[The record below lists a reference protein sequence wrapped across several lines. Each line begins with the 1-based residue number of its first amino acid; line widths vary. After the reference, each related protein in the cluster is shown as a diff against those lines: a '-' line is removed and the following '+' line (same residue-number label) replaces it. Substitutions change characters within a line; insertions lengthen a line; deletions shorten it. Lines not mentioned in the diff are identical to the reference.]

1 MNPVKAVALAIIFFL
16 SAVAPGINVEAA
28 NNARTD
34 TDTGYLSEKWHA
46 GLGTGIGA
54 LNSIKSADIDNDG
67 EDELIFGNSQG
78 YVHVLDW
85 DASNDGWYETFQTV
99 DMGGPVKGM
108 EIAQI
113 DDDEQLEIAIGY
125 NWNADSGK
133 VKIIDGISLLAET
146 NWSSGVSWS
155 HTQDTEGWPYGL
167 AMGDLDGD
175 EQAELAMGSD
185 LGFLWVVDTETPET
199 YVGRDITFDEAEW
212 YMDIGAKTGGGQV
225 ENVWGLTFGQ
235 FDEDEA
241 TEVAVGSKQGWVAI
255 FDGETEELQW
265 KYDMDGSS
273 GADSL
278 CYGLISADLDG
289 DEIDELVVAQQNKL
303 TVFVDGDRD
312 VRIEDTS
319 VKNGYGLANE
329 DLFGNDNE
337 ELVVA
342 DGSGNIRIMGLVG
355 SSLTTYQEWS
365 GGYPMNTGGG
375 VTISMNGHDNPWVV
389 HGGDAGVIRAWEIT
403 SDSNHELAWTS
414 EAGENDNLLYSL
426 EGGKSYGVAM
436 GNLDDDDNLEI
447 VVGSGSG
454 RVYVFDGNTHETQWV
469 SPVLDKLPIGVAIG
483 DLNDNGNNEIA
494 ITTGLPAEPKGEDGN
509 GGEGYFYVFEKNG
522 DDFTQAFK
530 SDDIDAAYG
539 LTISELDGSTYP
551 EIGIGTGY
559 LEIISATAGTT
570 ELHGA
575 VKIWGYGGS
584 SYSQEWTSGNLGQI
598 VGGIGSGDPDDD
610 GDNELV
616 IGTSGDDRESSE
628 ENAEVRVYHR
638 VGGSYS
644 LDGSVINPGRFKAYG
659 IAVGDVNDD
668 GQDEIIVGTGEKGE
682 NKPRLIIYDG
692 STHAEEYSKSV
703 DSNSVW
709 GLATGDF
716 DSDGE
721 PELIYGTSGG
731 ELFIYDGIE
740 PSSFEAKTSAL
751 SGNTGH
757 YGGIAIGNVDNEG
770 AMEMAVGSEA
780 YLWLFT
786 TEGQTNKPDLAI
798 EGSEITYLPE
808 NPDEDEDIVINMSI
822 TNYGGADTQR
832 WRVKVYDG
840 DPDAGGKKITEFS
853 CDVTEEDQRE
863 GCKALSSGESTF
875 FEVTWYGIQT
885 TPGYHEI
892 YGLAEDTNQ
901 PRQET
906 RFSNNKDFTTMEIE
920 EIPNDKPVIS
930 ASVDKTILWVD
941 ESARIDAGNS
951 YDNET
956 TDGDLDRVDGDADL
970 TYRYYFD
977 DGWTSWV
984 GDYTW
989 DVSFSTPGDKEVI
1002 VMTRD
1007 ERRKE
1012 SEELIIMIEVK
1023 ANTQPIA
1030 ILRGGNSA
1038 TGIDEFSQYYPY
1050 WDDEG
1055 EDVWGGLNY
1064 YDDGGSD
1071 TQLDI
1076 LEGDFVTFDVNSSY
1090 DPDNRAE
1097 LEYRFSFGDNVYSD
1111 WVKEGQTVRL
1121 YRNAFFT
1128 GPNGGEL
1135 QQDSGEEILRDN
1147 FGNMRLF
1154 RLVTDTR
1161 YWWDGNAGGGSSDS
1175 IIEDTRQKWSRSELQ
1190 LREVD
1195 SNGQITT
1202 NGYNYTLPALT
1213 DNKVYSAQLMAR
1225 EIDES
1230 GAEDVLASSWSSS
1243 LAITVSKPE
1252 NEQPVA
1258 MAKAGIFINGVGVFN
1273 DIIDWAKTGDE
1284 ITYSGA
1290 DSYDPDG
1297 DDTKLQ
1303 YSWRI
1308 LDSKGDTINLLG
1320 DKDKRTFIKIYNEPG
1335 TYTAIL
1341 TVTDERSGED
1351 TWQVT
1356 VTVSIGDNYGDGGE
1370 DEGGYSNSMLLGIA
1384 GAIAAVGIIA
1394 GLLSNK
1400 LGIFGGDD
1408 SEDMFED
1415 FTPGPLELNC
1425 PTCNGL
1431 ISITTAQRPIQVG
1444 CPMCQSQF
1452 VIRE

>member
-28 NNARTD
+28 NDARTD
-34 TDTGYLSEKWHA
+34 TDTGYLSEKWHT

-85 DASNDGWYETFQTV
+85 DASTEGWYETFQTV

-155 HTQDTEGWPYGL
+155 HTQWTEGWPYGL

-175 EQAELAMGSD
+175 EKAELAMSGD
-185 LGFLWVVDTETPET
+185 RGFLWVVDTNKPEI
-199 YVGRDITFDEAEW
+199 YVGRDITYDEAEW
-212 YMDIGAKTGGGQV
+212 YVDVGAKTSGSTL
-225 ENVWGLTFGQ
+225 ENTWGLTFGQ

-241 TEVAVGSKQGWVAI
+241 TEVAVGSKQGWIAV

-278 CYGLISADLDG
+278 CYSLIAADLDG
-289 DEIDELVVAQQNKL
+289 DDIDELVVPQQSKI

-312 VRIEDTS
+312 VRVEDTS
-319 VKNGYGLANE
+319 VKNGYGLASQ

-342 DGSGNIRIMGLVG
+342 EGSGKIRIMGLVG

-403 SDSNHELAWTS
+403 SQNDHELAWTS
-414 EAGENDNLLYSL
+414 EADENDNFLYSL
-426 EGGKSYGVAM
+426 EGGKNYGVAM
-436 GNLDDDDNLEI
+436 GNLDSDDNLEI

-483 DLNDNGNNEIA
+483 DLNNNGDNEIA
-494 ITTGLPAEPKGEDGN
+494 IVTGTPAEPKGEDGN

-522 DDFTQAFK
+522 NDFTQAFK

-584 SYSQEWTSGNLGQI
+584 SYSQEWTSGNIGQI

-616 IGTSGDDRESSE
+616 IGTGGDDREGSV
-628 ENAEVRVYHR
+628 ENAEVRVYQR
-638 VGGSYS
+638 VGTSYS
-644 LDGSVINPGRFKAYG
+644 LDGSIIDPGRFKAYG
-659 IAVGDVNDD
+659 IAIGDVNDD
-668 GQDEIIVGTGEKGE
+668 EQDEIIVGTGEKGE
-682 NKPRLIIYDG
+682 SKPRLIIYDG

-709 GLATGDF
+709 GIATADF
-716 DSDGE
+716 DNDGE

-731 ELFIYDGIE
+731 ELFVYDGIE
-740 PSSFEAKTSAL
+740 PASFEAKTSAL

-770 AMEMAVGSEA
+770 AMEMAVGSES

-798 EGSEITYLPE
+798 EGSEMTYLPE

-822 TNYGGADTQR
+822 VNYGGAETQR
-832 WRVKVYDG
+832 WRVKIYDG

-853 CDVTEEDQRE
+853 CDSTEENQRE
-863 GCKALSSGESTF
+863 GCKALSSGESAF

-906 RFSNNKDFTTMEIE
+906 RFSNNKDFTTIEIE

-930 ASVDKTILWVD
+930 ATMDKTILWVD
-941 ESARIDAGNS
+941 ESGRIDAGDS

-956 TDGDLDRVDGDADL
+956 TDGELDRTDGDADL

-1012 SEELIIMIEVK
+1012 SDQKIIVIQVK
-1023 ANTQPIA
+1023 ANTQPVA
-1030 ILRGGNSA
+1030 VLWAWVVGV
-1038 TGIDEFSQYYPY
+1038 DENGDFSSLTPKQ
-1050 WDDEG
+1050 
-1055 EDVWGGLNY
+1055 GLN
-1064 YDDGGSD
+1064 SFEAPE
-1071 TQLDI
+1071 TSNI
-1076 LEGDFVTFDVNSSY
+1076 IFDVSGSY
-1090 DPDNRAE
+1090 DPDNRSD

-1135 QQDSGEEILRDN
+1135 EQDRGEEVLRDN

-1154 RLVTDTR
+1154 RLVNGSQPSLDIFSAEAPD
-1161 YWWDGNAGGGSSDS
+1161 YDGLYLL
-1175 IIEDTRQKWSRSELQ
+1175 EL
-1190 LREVD
+1190 D

-1213 DNKVYSAQLMAR
+1213 ENKIYNAQLMAR

-1230 GAEDVLASSWSSS
+1230 GADDILASSWSSS
-1243 LAITVSKPE
+1243 LAITIYKPE
-1252 NEQPVA
+1252 NKQPVA
-1258 MAKAGIFINGVGVFN
+1258 IAKAGIFINAESSIWS
-1273 DIIDWAKTGDE
+1273 DIIKGAKTGDV
-1284 ITYSGA
+1284 ISYSGA
-1290 DSYDPDG
+1290 DSIDPDG
-1297 DDTKLQ
+1297 EIVE

-1308 LDSKGDTINLLG
+1308 LDSRGQQIDLLG
-1320 DKDKRTFIKIYNEPG
+1320 DKYEKTFKKTYNDPG
-1335 TYTAIL
+1335 TYIAFL
-1341 TVTDERSGED
+1341 TVTDDRGGTD
-1351 TWQVT
+1351 TTEVT
-1356 VTVSIGDNYGDGGE
+1356 VTVSTSGGYE
-1370 DEGGYSNSMLLGIA
+1370 EETEEGGYNNTMLLGLA
-1384 GAIAAVGIIA
+1384 GAIAAVGIIG
-1394 GLLSNK
+1394 GLVGNK
-1400 LGIFGGDD
+1400 LGIFGGGD
-1408 SEDMFED
+1408 SEDIFED

-1431 ISITTAQRPIQVG
+1431 ISITTTQRPIQVG

>member
-1 MNPVKAVALAIIFFL
+1 MNPVRAVAIAMIFFL
-16 SAVAPGINVEAA
+16 SAIAPGINVEAA

-34 TDTGYLSEKWHA
+34 TDTGYLSEKWHT

-85 DASNDGWYETFQTV
+85 DASNDGWHETFQTV

-155 HTQDTEGWPYGL
+155 HTQWTEGWPYGL

-175 EQAELAMGSD
+175 EKAELAMSGD
-185 LGFLWVVDTETPET
+185 RGFLWVVDTDKPEI
-199 YVGRDITFDEAEW
+199 YVGRDITYDEAEW
-212 YMDIGAKTGGGQV
+212 YVDVGAQTGGSTL
-225 ENVWGLTFGQ
+225 ENTWGLTFGQ

-241 TEVAVGSKQGWVAI
+241 TEVAVGSKQGWIAV

-278 CYGLISADLDG
+278 CYSLISADLDG
-289 DEIDELVVAQQNKL
+289 DDIDELVVPQQNKL
-303 TVFVDGDRD
+303 TIFMDGDRD

-319 VKNGYGLANE
+319 VKSGYGLANQN
-329 DLFGNDNE
+329 LFGNDNE

-342 DGSGNIRIMGLVG
+342 DGSGKIRIMGLDG

-375 VTISMNGHDNPWVV
+375 VTVSMNGHDNPWVV
-389 HGGDAGVIRAWEIT
+389 HGGDAGVVRAWEIT
-403 SDSNHELAWTS
+403 SQNTHELAWTS
-414 EAGENDNLLYSL
+414 EAGENDNLLHSL
-426 EGGKSYGVAM
+426 EGGKNYGVAM

-483 DLNDNGNNEIA
+483 DLNNNGDNEIA

-509 GGEGYFYVFEKNG
+509 GGEGYFYVFEKDGN
-522 DDFTQAFK
+522 DFTQAFK

-584 SYSQEWTSGNLGQI
+584 SYSQEWTSGNIGQI

-616 IGTSGDDRESSE
+616 IGTGGDERESSE

-682 NKPRLIIYDG
+682 NKPKLAIYDG

-709 GLATGDF
+709 GVATGDF

-731 ELFIYDGIE
+731 ELFVYDGVE

-751 SGNTGH
+751 SGNAGH

-822 TNYGGADTQR
+822 VNYGGADTTK

-853 CDVTEEDQRE
+853 CDATEEDQRE
-863 GCKALSSGESTF
+863 GCKALSSGESAF

-906 RFSNNKDFTTMEIE
+906 RFSNNKDFTTIEIE

-930 ASVDKTILWVD
+930 ASIDKTILWVD

-956 TDGDLDRVDGDADL
+956 TDGDLDRTDGEADL

-977 DGWTSWV
+977 NGWTSWV

-1012 SEELIIMIEVK
+1012 SDEKTIAIEVK
-1023 ANTQPIA
+1023 ANTQPVAVLVANITEV
-1030 ILRGGNSA
+1030 L
-1038 TGIDEFSQYYPY
+1038 
-1050 WDDEG
+1050 
-1055 EDVWGGLNY
+1055 EDNF
-1064 YDDGGSD
+1064 
-1071 TQLDI
+1071 I
-1076 LEGDFVTFDVNSSY
+1076 TFDVSESY
-1090 DPDNRAE
+1090 DPDARAD

-1128 GPNGGEL
+1128 GSNGGEL
-1135 QQDSGEEILRDN
+1135 QQDSGEEVLRDN
-1147 FGNMRLF
+1147 FGIIRVF
-1154 RLVTDTR
+1154 RLMNGSNPSIAGLGLSDGLYLLEVINSQVT
-1161 YWWDGNAGGGSSDS
+1161 S
-1175 IIEDTRQKWSRSELQ
+1175 
-1190 LREVD
+1190 
-1195 SNGQITT
+1195 
-1202 NGYNYTLPALT
+1202 NGYNYSLPKNT
-1213 DNKVYSAQLMAR
+1213 VNDNSDFAEQKIYSAQLMAR
-1225 EIDES
+1225 ELSES
-1230 GAEDVLASSWSSS
+1230 GADDVLASSWSSS
-1243 LAITVSKPE
+1243 LAITVMKPE
-1252 NEQPVA
+1252 NLEPVA
-1258 MAKAGIFINGVGVFN
+1258 MAQAGIFINGESSIWS
-1273 DIIDWAKTGDE
+1273 DIIKNAKTGDE

-1290 DSYDPDG
+1290 NSYDPDG
-1297 DDTKLQ
+1297 EIVE
-1303 YSWRI
+1303 YSWRM
-1308 LDSKGDTINLLG
+1308 LDSQGLAINLLG
-1320 DKDKRTFIKIYNEPG
+1320 DKNEKSFKKIYNEPG
-1335 TYTAIL
+1335 TYTSIL
-1341 TVTDERSGED
+1341 TVTDNRGAED

-1356 VTVSIGDNYGDGGE
+1356 VTVSKSGNY
-1370 DEGGYSNSMLLGIA
+1370 DEENDEEGYNNTMLLGIA
-1384 GAIAAVGIIA
+1384 GAIAIVGIAA

-1400 LGIFGGDD
+1400 LGVFGGEGE
-1408 SEDMFED
+1408 EDIFED

-1431 ISITTAQRPIQVG
+1431 ISITTTQRPIQVG

>member
-28 NNARTD
+28 NDARTD
-34 TDTGYLSEKWHA
+34 TDTGYLSEKWHT
-46 GLGTGIGA
+46 GLGTGIGS

-85 DASNDGWYETFQTV
+85 DANNDGWYETFQTV

-125 NWNADSGK
+125 NWNSDSGK
-133 VKIIDGISLLAET
+133 VKIIDGISLLAEA

-155 HTQDTEGWPYGL
+155 HTQWTEGWPYGL

-175 EQAELAMGSD
+175 NKTELAMSGD
-185 LGFLWVVDTETPET
+185 RGFLWVVDTDKPEI
-199 YVGRDITFDEAEW
+199 YVGRDITYDEAEW
-212 YMDIGAKTGGGQV
+212 YVDVGAKTSGSTL
-225 ENVWGLTFGQ
+225 ENTWGLTFGQ

-241 TEVAVGSKQGWVAI
+241 LEVAVGSKQGWIAV

-278 CYGLISADLDG
+278 CYSLISADLDSNG
-289 DEIDELVVAQQNKL
+289 IDELVVPQQNKL

-319 VKNGYGLANE
+319 VKSGYGLANE
-329 DLFGNDNE
+329 DLFGDDNE
-337 ELVVA
+337 ELIVA

-375 VTISMNGHDNPWVV
+375 VTVSMNGHDNPWVV

-403 SDSNHELAWTS
+403 SQSNHELAWTS

-483 DLNDNGNNEIA
+483 DLNNNGDNEIA

-522 DDFTQAFK
+522 NDFTQAFK
-530 SDDIDAAYG
+530 SDDIDAAFG

-575 VKIWGYGGS
+575 AKIWGYGGS
-584 SYSQEWTSGNLGQI
+584 SYSQEWTSGNIGQI

-616 IGTSGDDRESSE
+616 IGTGGDDRESTE
-628 ENAEVRVYHR
+628 ENAEVRVYQHT
-638 VGGSYS
+638 GSSYS

-668 GQDEIIVGTGEKGE
+668 GQEEIIVGTAKKGE
-682 NKPRLIIYDG
+682 NKPRLVIYDG

-709 GLATGDF
+709 GIATGDF

-798 EGSEITYLPE
+798 EGSEMTYLPE

-822 TNYGGADTQR
+822 VNYGGADTQR

-853 CDVTEEDQRE
+853 CDTTEEDQRE
-863 GCKALSSGESTF
+863 GCKALSSGESAF

-906 RFSNNKDFTTMEIE
+906 RFGNNKDFTTIEIE

-956 TDGDLDRVDGDADL
+956 TDGDLDRADGDADL

-1012 SEELIIMIEVK
+1012 SDEKTIAIQVK
-1023 ANTQPIA
+1023 ANTQPVA
-1030 ILRGGNSA
+1030 VLNA
-1038 TGIDEFSQYYPY
+1038 NVTDAP
-1050 WDDEG
+1050 EG
-1055 EDVWGGLNY
+1055 
-1064 YDDGGSD
+1064 SF
-1071 TQLDI
+1071 I
-1076 LEGDFVTFDVNSSY
+1076 TFDVSDSY

-1128 GPNGGEL
+1128 GANGGEL
-1135 QQDSGEEILRDN
+1135 QQDSGEEVLRDN
-1147 FGNMRLF
+1147 FGIMRVF
-1154 RLVTDTR
+1154 RLM
-1161 YWWDGNAGGGSSDS
+1161 NGSSG
-1175 IIEDTRQKWSRSELQ
+1175 LY
-1190 LREVD
+1190 LLEVIN
-1195 SNGQITT
+1195 SQITT

-1213 DNKVYSAQLMAR
+1213 EEKIYSAQLMAR
-1225 EIDES
+1225 ELSES
-1230 GAEDVLASSWSSS
+1230 GTDDVLASSWSSS
-1243 LAITVSKPE
+1243 LPITIYKPE
-1252 NEQPVA
+1252 NEPPVA
-1258 MAKAGIFINGVGVFN
+1258 MAQAGIFINGVGIFSDVLKG
-1273 DIIDWAKTGDE
+1273 AKTGDE

-1290 DSYDPDG
+1290 ESIDPDG
-1297 DDTKLQ
+1297 DDTKLT

-1308 LDSKGDTINLLG
+1308 LDSQANQIDLLG
-1320 DKDKRTFIKIYNEPG
+1320 DKEKRVFIKIYNEPG

-1341 TVTDERSGED
+1341 TVTDERFGED
-1351 TWQVT
+1351 TWQIT
-1356 VTVSIGDNYGDGGE
+1356 VTVSIGDDYGDGGE
-1370 DEGGYSNSMLLGIA
+1370 DGEGYENTMLLAVA
-1384 GAIAAVGIIA
+1384 GAIAAIGIIG
-1394 GLLSNK
+1394 GLVGNK
-1400 LGIFGGDD
+1400 LGIFGGND
-1408 SEDMFED
+1408 SEDIFED

>member
-34 TDTGYLSEKWHA
+34 TDTGYLSEKWHT

-85 DASNDGWYETFQTV
+85 DASNDGWSEIFQTV

-155 HTQDTEGWPYGL
+155 HTQWTEGWPYGL

-175 EQAELAMGSD
+175 EKAELAMSGD
-185 LGFLWVVDTETPET
+185 RGFLWVVDTDKPEI
-199 YVGRDITFDEAEW
+199 YVGRDITYDEAEW
-212 YMDIGAKTGGGQV
+212 YVDVGAKTSGSTL
-225 ENVWGLTFGQ
+225 ENTWGLTFGQ

-241 TEVAVGSKQGWVAI
+241 TEVAVGSKQGWIAV

-278 CYGLISADLDG
+278 CYSLISADLDG
-289 DEIDELVVAQQNKL
+289 NDIDELIVPQQNKL

-329 DLFGNDNE
+329 DLFGDDNE

-414 EAGENDNLLYSL
+414 EAGENDNLLHSL

-483 DLNDNGNNEIA
+483 DLNNNGDNEIA
-494 ITTGLPAEPKGEDGN
+494 ITTGLPAEPKGEDGL

-575 VKIWGYGGS
+575 VKVWGYGGS
-584 SYSQEWTSGNLGQI
+584 SYSQEWTSGNIGQI

-668 GQDEIIVGTGEKGE
+668 GQDEIIVGTSEKGE
-682 NKPRLIIYDG
+682 NKPRLVIYDG
-692 STHAEEYSKSV
+692 STHAEEFSKSV

-709 GLATGDF
+709 GIATGDF

-731 ELFIYDGIE
+731 ELFVYDGIE

-822 TNYGGADTQR
+822 VNYGGADTQK

-853 CDVTEEDQRE
+853 CDAAEEDQRE
-863 GCKALSSGESTF
+863 GCKALSSGESAF

-901 PRQET
+901 PRQES
-906 RFSNNKDFTTMEIE
+906 RFSNNKDFTTIEIE

-956 TDGDLDRVDGDADL
+956 TGGDLDRADGDADL
-970 TYRYYFD
+970 TYRYYFN

-984 GDYTW
+984 SDYTW
-989 DVSFSTPGDKEVI
+989 DVSFSTPGNKDVI

-1012 SEELIIMIEVK
+1012 SDEKIIVIQVK
-1023 ANTQPIA
+1023 ANTQPVA
-1030 ILRGGNSA
+1030 VLNANVTEAPEGNF
-1038 TGIDEFSQYYPY
+1038 I
-1050 WDDEG
+1050 
-1055 EDVWGGLNY
+1055 
-1064 YDDGGSD
+1064 
-1071 TQLDI
+1071 
-1076 LEGDFVTFDVNSSY
+1076 TFDVSASY
-1090 DPDNRAE
+1090 DPDARAD
-1097 LEYRFSFGDNVYSD
+1097 LEFRFSFGDNVYSD

-1128 GPNGGEL
+1128 GSNGGEL
-1135 QQDSGEEILRDN
+1135 QQDSGEEVLRDN
-1147 FGNMRLF
+1147 FGIIRVF
-1154 RLVTDTR
+1154 RLMNGSDPSMAIFELSDGLYLLEVINSQVTP
-1161 YWWDGNAGGGSSDS
+1161 
-1175 IIEDTRQKWSRSELQ
+1175 
-1190 LREVD
+1190 
-1195 SNGQITT
+1195 
-1202 NGYNYTLPALT
+1202 NGYNYSLPKNIIN
-1213 DNKVYSAQLMAR
+1213 DNSDFAEQKIYSAQLMAR
-1225 EIDES
+1225 EIDENN
-1230 GAEDVLASSWSSS
+1230 GDVLASSWSSS
-1243 LAITVSKPE
+1243 LPITIYKLE
-1252 NEQPVA
+1252 NERPVA
-1258 MAKAGIFINGVGVFN
+1258 MAQAGIFINGQGIFS
-1273 DIIDWAKTGDE
+1273 DIIKSAKTGDV

-1290 DSYDPDG
+1290 ESYDPDG

-1308 LDSKGDTINLLG
+1308 VDANGNIINLLG
-1320 DKDKRTFIKIYNEPG
+1320 NKEERIFTKIYDEPG
-1335 TYTAIL
+1335 KYTAML
-1341 TVTDERSGED
+1341 TVTDEREGVN
-1351 TWQVT
+1351 TWEVV
-1356 VTVSIGDNYGDGGE
+1356 VTVSKGDSGGGE
-1370 DEGGYSNSMLLGIA
+1370 EEESGYNSTMLLGIA
-1384 GAIAAVGIIA
+1384 GAIAVIGIIG
-1394 GLLSNK
+1394 GLLSDK
-1400 LGIFGGDD
+1400 LRVFGGDD

-1415 FTPGPLELNC
+1415 LTPGPLELNC

-1431 ISITTAQRPIQVG
+1431 ISITTTQRPIQVG

>member
-28 NNARTD
+28 NDARTD
-34 TDTGYLSEKWHA
+34 TDTGYLSEKWHT

-67 EDELIFGNSQG
+67 EDELVFGNSQG

-155 HTQDTEGWPYGL
+155 HTQWTEGWPYGL

-175 EQAELAMGSD
+175 EKAELAMSGD
-185 LGFLWVVDTETPET
+185 RGFLWVVDTNKPEI
-199 YVGRDITFDEAEW
+199 YVGRDITYDEAEW
-212 YMDIGAKTGGGQV
+212 YVDVGAKTSGSTL
-225 ENVWGLTFGQ
+225 ENTWGLTFGQ

-241 TEVAVGSKQGWVAI
+241 TEVAVGSKQGWIAV

-278 CYGLISADLDG
+278 CYSLIAADLDG
-289 DEIDELVVAQQNKL
+289 DDIDELVVPQQNKI

-312 VRIEDTS
+312 VRVEDTS
-319 VKNGYGLANE
+319 VKNGYGLASQ

-342 DGSGNIRIMGLVG
+342 EGSGKIRIMGLVG

-403 SDSNHELAWTS
+403 SQSNHELAWTS
-414 EAGENDNLLYSL
+414 EADENDNFLYSL

-436 GNLDDDDNLEI
+436 GNLDSDDNLEI

-483 DLNDNGNNEIA
+483 DLNNNGDNEIA
-494 ITTGLPAEPKGEDGN
+494 VVTGTPAEPKGEDGN

-522 DDFTQAFK
+522 NDFTQAFK

-584 SYSQEWTSGNLGQI
+584 SYSQEWTSGNIGQI

-616 IGTSGDDRESSE
+616 IGTGGDDREGSV
-628 ENAEVRVYHR
+628 ENAEVRVYQR
-638 VGGSYS
+638 VGTSYS
-644 LDGSVINPGRFKAYG
+644 LDGSVIDPGRFKAYG
-659 IAVGDVNDD
+659 IAIGDVNDD
-668 GQDEIIVGTGEKGE
+668 EQDEIIVGTGEKGDS
-682 NKPRLIIYDG
+682 KPRLIIYDG

-709 GLATGDF
+709 GLATADF

-731 ELFIYDGIE
+731 ELFVYDGIE
-740 PSSFEAKTSAL
+740 PASFEAKTSAL

-770 AMEMAVGSEA
+770 AMEMAVGSES

-798 EGSEITYLPE
+798 EGSEMTYLPE

-822 TNYGGADTQR
+822 VNYGGADTQR
-832 WRVKVYDG
+832 WRVKIYDG

-853 CDVTEEDQRE
+853 CDSTEENQRE
-863 GCKALSSGESTF
+863 GCKALSSGESAF

-885 TPGYHEI
+885 TPGYHEL

-906 RFSNNKDFTTMEIE
+906 RFSNNKDFTTIEIE

-930 ASVDKTILWVD
+930 ATMDKTILWVD
-941 ESARIDAGNS
+941 ESGRIDAGDS

-956 TDGDLDRVDGDADL
+956 TDGELDRTDGDADL

-1012 SEELIIMIEVK
+1012 SDQKIIVIQVK
-1023 ANTQPIA
+1023 ANTQPVAVLNIA
-1030 ILRGGNSA
+1030 DNTNRIPENHS
-1038 TGIDEFSQYYPY
+1038 IIF
-1050 WDDEG
+1050 
-1055 EDVWGGLNY
+1055 
-1064 YDDGGSD
+1064 
-1071 TQLDI
+1071 DI
-1076 LEGDFVTFDVNSSY
+1076 SMSY
-1090 DPDNRAE
+1090 DPDARSD
-1097 LEYRFSFGDNVYSD
+1097 LEFRFSFGDNVYSD

-1135 QQDSGEEILRDN
+1135 QQDSGEEVLRDN
-1147 FGNMRLF
+1147 FGIIRVF
-1154 RLVTDTR
+1154 RLMN
-1161 YWWDGNAGGGSSDS
+1161 GSDS
-1175 IIEDTRQKWSRSELQ
+1175 SIVQLHSDSPELGLHEDGLY
-1190 LREVD
+1190 LLEVLN
-1195 SNGQITT
+1195 SQITT

-1213 DNKVYSAQLMAR
+1213 EEKMYSAQLMAR

-1230 GAEDVLASSWSSS
+1230 GADDILASSWSSS
-1243 LAITVSKPE
+1243 LPISIYKPE
-1252 NEQPVA
+1252 NVLPVSI
-1258 MAKAGIFINGVGVFN
+1258 AKAGIFINGQGIFS
-1273 DIIDWAKTGDE
+1273 DIIKGAKTGDE

-1290 DSYDPDG
+1290 ESYDPDG
-1297 DDTKLQ
+1297 EIVE

-1308 LDSKGDTINLLG
+1308 LDSRGQAIDLLG
-1320 DKDKRTFIKIYNEPG
+1320 NKNEKTFKKIYNEPG
-1335 TYTAIL
+1335 TYLGTL
-1341 TVTDERSGED
+1341 TVTDDRGGVHTWPVDVIVSNSGGYEEE
-1351 TWQVT
+1351 T
-1356 VTVSIGDNYGDGGE
+1356 E
-1370 DEGGYSNSMLLGIA
+1370 EGGYNNTMLLGLA
-1384 GAIAAVGIIA
+1384 GAIAAVGIIG
-1394 GLLSNK
+1394 GLVGNK
-1400 LGIFGGDD
+1400 LGIFGGGD
-1408 SEDMFED
+1408 SEDIFED

-1431 ISITTAQRPIQVG
+1431 ISITTTQRPIQVG